1 MTEDKK
7 GFIDDLNLL
16 LISRGDGR
24 YNHLIEYPLQ
34 YVRVTN
40 PANPS
45 VYGEYVSQG
54 ANMVNITGDSLTAI
68 LEDLHKA
75 KVI

>member
-1 MTEDKK
+1 MEDKR
-7 GFIDDLNLL
+7 GFVEELNQM
-16 LISRGDGR
+16 LINRGDGR
-24 YNHLIEYPLQ
+24 YDHLRECPLMYVKVINPINPLDYEEYI
-34 YVRVTN
+34 
-40 PANPS
+40 
-45 VYGEYVSQG
+45 SQG

>member
-1 MTEDKK
+1 MEDKQ
-7 GFIDDLNLL
+7 GFVEELNQL

-24 YNHLIEYPLQ
+24 YDHLKEFPLQ
-34 YVRVTN
+34 YVKVVN
-40 PANPS
+40 PVNPLA
-45 VYGEYVSQG
+45 YDEYISQG
-54 ANMVNITGDSLTAI
+54 ANIVNITGDSLTAI